1 MDKIKIAIDSD
12 IITSSRKDIRQFIK
26 KLINRKDIFD
36 LYVADDTRPIY
47 GENFKYANEQK
58 SIEIDLY
65 ISAYKEIASAFNCVK
80 VPSCYV
86 DLSNRVKST
95 ENEIDDIITFAFDCD
110 CVLFDSEAE
119 DIYKEK
125 GLEAFEKYEQE
136 NSKKE
141 LNKGPFYNLL
151 EKLNNI
157 KKKGEKNIKI
167 VACTARCYP
176 ADARA
181 LYTFDKWKI
190 DFDMIFFCGATNK
203 GEILKQIDTNIFFDD
218 NVKNVEDAVSHGVLA
233 GQVV

>member
-12 IITSSRKDIRQFIK
+12 IIILGRKEIKQFIQ

-36 LYVADDTRPIY
+36 LYVADDNRPIY
-47 GENFKYANEQK
+47 GDNFKFVNEQK
-58 SIEIDLY
+58 SMEIDLY
-65 ISAYKEIASAFNCVK
+65 ISAYKDIASAFNHVK

-95 ENEIDDIITFAFDCD
+95 ENEIDDTIIFAFDCD

-119 DIYKEK
+119 DIYKQY
-125 GLEAFEKYEQE
+125 GLEAFEKYEWE
-136 NSKKE
+136 HSKSE

-151 EKLNNI
+151 EKLNSI

-190 DFDMIFFCGATNK
+190 DFDMIFFCGAVNK
-203 GEILKQIDTNIFFDD
+203 GEILKKIDTDIFFDD

>member
-47 GENFKYANEQK
+47 GNDFKFVNEQK
-58 SIEIDLY
+58 SMGIDLY
-65 ISAYKEIASAFNCVK
+65 ISAYKEIASAFNCLG
-80 VPSCYV
+80 VPTCYV
-86 DLSNRVKST
+86 DASRKVEHTEDESNDT
-95 ENEIDDIITFAFDCD
+95 ITFAFDCD

-119 DIYKEK
+119 DIYKEN
-125 GLEAFEKYEQE
+125 GLEAFEQYEWE
-136 NSKKE
+136 HSKKE
-141 LNKGPFYNLL
+141 LNKGPFYSLL

-157 KKKGEKNIKI
+157 KKEGERNIKI

-181 LYTFDKWKI
+181 LYTFDRWDI
-190 DFDMIFFCGATNK
+190 DFNMIFFCGNNSK
-203 GEILKQIDTNIFFDD
+203 GETLKQIEADIFFDD
-218 NVKNVEDAVSHGVLA
+218 NIKNVEDAEQFGVLA

>member
-12 IITSSRKDIRQFIK
+12 IITSGRKEIKQFIQ
-26 KLINRKDIFD
+26 KLINRKDIFE
-36 LYVADDTRPIY
+36 LFVADDNRPIY
-47 GENFKYANEQK
+47 GENFKSVNEQK
-58 SIEIDLY
+58 CVGMDLY
-65 ISAYKEIASAFNCVK
+65 ISADKEIASAFNCVK

-110 CVLFDSEAE
+110 CVLFDNEAE
-119 DIYKEK
+119 TVYKEY
-125 GLEAFEKYEQE
+125 GLEAFEKYEWE
-136 NSKKE
+136 HSKKE
-141 LNKGPFYNLL
+141 LNKGPFYSLL

-157 KKKGEKNIKI
+157 KKEGERNIKI

-181 LYTFDKWKI
+181 LYTFDRWDI
-190 DFDMIFFCGATNK
+190 NFNMIFFCGNNSK
-203 GEILKQIDTNIFFDD
+203 GETLKQIEADIFFDD
-218 NVKNVEDAVSHGVLA
+218 TIKNVEDAEQFGVLA